1 MRHVKIVFFIKSKQS
16 CKHIFFSIFNDGLNF
31 EIKFLQLKNT
41 TENSKINFTTCHKT
55 QSRELNR
62 IVYHLLVKTESD
74 IATAAARVERLFHS
88 AFFLYSILQL
98 LMLQYVPPCYVY
110 SYQYIHLPLPPPHF
124 CSLFYVQYC

>member
-1 MRHVKIVFFIKSKQS
+1 MRSLDS
-16 CKHIFFSIFNDGLNF
+16 FSTFNDGINF
-31 EIKFLQLKNT
+31 KLKIYTFVNLKNT

-55 QSRELNR
+55 LSRELNR

-98 LMLQYVPPCYVY
+98 LMLLQYVPPCYVY
-110 SYQYIHLPLPPPHF
+110 
-124 CSLFYVQYC
+124 FY